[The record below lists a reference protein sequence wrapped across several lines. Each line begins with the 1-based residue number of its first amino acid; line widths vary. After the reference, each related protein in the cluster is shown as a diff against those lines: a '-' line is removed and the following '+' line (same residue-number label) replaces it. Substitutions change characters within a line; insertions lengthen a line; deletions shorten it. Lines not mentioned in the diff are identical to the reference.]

1 MSRKMVFY
9 GDSDDR
15 REIGGEFCEEEYSD
29 VARLTTPDGS
39 GLYVLWSY
47 SEKVHNGCWSIGFQQ
62 LDEDVP
68 IPEWARML
76 EMSTADRGYSVKM
89 TMTVPDDVKI
99 EWVDE

>member
-1 MSRKMVFY
+1 MSRQMEFY
-9 GDSDDR
+9 GESDDR
-15 REIGGEFCEEEYSD
+15 REISGDFREEEYSD
-29 VARLTTPDGS
+29 VVRLTAPDGS
-39 GLYVLWSY
+39 GLYVIWSY

-76 EMSTADRGYSVKM
+76 EMSTAKRGYSVKI
-89 TMTVPDDVKI
+89 TMRVPDDVKI

>member
-1 MSRKMVFY
+1 MSRQMEFY

-15 REIGGEFCEEEYSD
+15 REISGDFREEEYSD
-29 VARLTTPDGS
+29 VVKLTAPDGS
-39 GLYVLWSY
+39 GLYVIWSY

-76 EMSTADRGYSVKM
+76 EMSTAERGYSVKI

-99 EWVDE
+99 EWVEE